1 MTKKH
6 FLNEILS
13 PKLLVGAWGFILVI
27 CVFIG
32 FSIRGKCATVANGSL
47 PYNVP
52 QYRNANSVITDDV
65 IEIALQR
72 AIADARWLGYQG
84 DLNYLVFTVDGI
96 VNGSN
101 YDIWFIPNPSIE
113 QNVLSDYNFLDG
125 TIRVTANGL
134 QLQRVMVDINTGS
147 VSGGFVNLGTYAD
160 LLGDS
165 STGSL
170 NGGNFTPRY
179 PFKMIGIAEIKS
191 ANDVVVFTNTVA
203 PVSPTGHATPPDLIG
218 DNIDN
223 DKPDIDDYL
232 PTLPNMPSID
242 NSSLEK
248 IAESIFN
255 ILQWGF
261 NAIKGTITGLFEYLG
276 DLLSY
281 SFQKVID
288 NIKNA
293 IKNLYDN
300 FESLFSPL
308 LNGISD
314 LLVSISQKLD
324 YISQPF
330 DSEALQEAF
339 ENTAI
344 SGDIDSIS
352 QLNEQAFG
360 TWSTTEEPNEFKIAL
375 HTEQIPLADNVN
387 MTATTQYIDLGVI
400 NGAKPYIRGIMWCLL
415 TFSLLYTIIDSIPNY
430 IGGNDE

>member
-13 PKLLVGAWGFILVI
+13 PKLLFIAWGFILVV

-32 FSIRGKCATVANGSL
+32 FSIRGKCATSPDYSL
-47 PYNVP
+47 PLPIGIPKKLYDETGLTTTIVNQAIDRYLTILSTQYSFDGSDNYTVFVSGRDDKDLIIIVTYGLVCGHLPENDPNFSQDWQNLYYNNTSQHYVQF
-52 QYRNANSVITDDV
+52 QYDGDTGTLSNGEFYGGWVSTWSFNRAN
-65 IEIALQR
+65 
-72 AIADARWLGYQG
+72 
-84 DLNYLVFTVDGI
+84 LNYGI
-96 VNGSN
+96 GWVLASVNE
-101 YDIWFIPNPSIE
+101 I
-113 QNVLSDYNFLDG
+113 SDYWTFQG
-125 TIRVTANGL
+125 EEP
-134 QLQRVMVDINTGS
+134 S
-147 VSGGFVNLGTYAD
+147 V
-160 LLGDS
+160 
-165 STGSL
+165 
-170 NGGNFTPRY
+170 
-179 PFKMIGIAEIKS
+179 
-191 ANDVVVFTNTVA
+191 
-203 PVSPTGHATPPDLIG
+203 TGHATPPDLTG
-218 DNIDN
+218 DNIDT

-232 PTLPNMPSID
+232 PTLPNMPTID

-261 NAIKGTITGLFEYLG
+261 NAIKGTLQGLFEYLG

-293 IKNLYDN
+293 IQNLYDN
-300 FESLFSPL
+300 FVSLFEPL
-308 LNGISD
+308 LNGIAS
-314 LLVSISQKLD
+314 LLNSISQKLD

-344 SGDIDSIS
+344 SDDIDSIS

-360 TWSTTEEPNEFKIAL
+360 TWSTTEEPNQFKIAL

-387 MTATTQYIDLGVI
+387 FTTTTQYIDLGVI
-400 NGAKPYIRGIMWCLL
+400 NGAKPYIRGVMWCLL

>member
-13 PKLLVGAWGFILVI
+13 PKLLMIAWGFIIVV

-32 FSIRGKCATVANGSL
+32 FSIRGKCASSTNTEI
-47 PYNVP
+47 PYNVAEWANYNEMMLDRVEIAITEYKRLVP
-52 QYRNANSVITDDV
+52 NSDNDSFLVWTQDGFYSNNWYQYYIMPNPEYNSTIVSGFDFYNNTINFSTQKEIVRIIVGVNGDIGGASFPHTQNANLMGNS
-65 IEIALQR
+65 
-72 AIADARWLGYQG
+72 
-84 DLNYLVFTVDGI
+84 
-96 VNGSN
+96 
-101 YDIWFIPNPSIE
+101 
-113 QNVLSDYNFLDG
+113 
-125 TIRVTANGL
+125 
-134 QLQRVMVDINTGS
+134 GS
-147 VSGGFVNLGTYAD
+147 VNTSEGVYL
-160 LLGDS
+160 
-165 STGSL
+165 
-170 NGGNFTPRY
+170 PRY
-179 PFKMIGIAEIKS
+179 PFYYDGEPVLS
-191 ANDVVVFTNTVA
+191 TNNVEVLISRVNGLA
-203 PVSPTGHATPPDLIG
+203 PTGQATQPDLTG

-232 PTLPNMPSID
+232 PTLPNMPTID

-261 NAIKGTITGLFEYLG
+261 NAIKGTLQGLFEYLG

-293 IKNLYDN
+293 IQNLYAN
-300 FESLFSPL
+300 FKSLFEPL
-308 LNGISD
+308 LNGIAE
-314 LLVSISQKLD
+314 LLNSISQKLD

-330 DSEALQEAF
+330 DSESLQESF

-344 SGDIDSIS
+344 NDDIDSIS

-387 MTATTQYIDLGVI
+387 FTATTQYIDLGVI

>member
-13 PKLLVGAWGFILVI
+13 PKLLVVAWGFILVI

-32 FSIRGKCATVANGSL
+32 FTIRGKCASQTSTEI
-47 PYNVP
+47 PYNVAEMQSYNEMMLSRLDLALS
-52 QYRNANSVITDDV
+52 QYRTGHNIDESVPLLVWTQDGYYNGNFWQYFIMREPTLTTGYNYQQGYDFLTNYIRFTSQYQ
-65 IEIALQR
+65 IESIS
-72 AIADARWLGYQG
+72 IM
-84 DLNYLVFTVDGI
+84 N
-96 VNGSN
+96 NGSVGA
-101 YDIWFIPNPSIE
+101 WSI
-113 QNVLSDYNFLDG
+113 
-125 TIRVTANGL
+125 
-134 QLQRVMVDINTGS
+134 
-147 VSGGFVNLGTYAD
+147 NLG
-160 LLGDS
+160 
-165 STGSL
+165 L
-170 NGGNFTPRY
+170 NAALCGNAQSVQTTEGYYLPRY
-179 PFKMIGIAEIKS
+179 PFYYNGEPLIDS
-191 ANDVVVFTNTVA
+191 VYNTEVLISRVNGLA
-203 PVSPTGHATPPDLIG
+203 PTGQTTQPDLTG
-218 DNIDN
+218 DNIGN

-232 PTLPNMPSID
+232 PTLPNMPTID

-261 NAIKGTITGLFEYLG
+261 NAIKGTLYGFFEYLG

-288 NIKNA
+288 NIKNG
-293 IKNLYDN
+293 IQNLYDN
-300 FESLFSPL
+300 FKSLFEPL
-308 LNGISD
+308 LNGIAA
-314 LLVSISQKLD
+314 LLNSISQKLD

-344 SGDIDSIS
+344 NGDIDSIS

-387 MTATTQYIDLGVI
+387 FTATTQYIDLGVI
-400 NGAKPYIRGIMWCLL
+400 NGAKPYIRGVMWCLL

>member
-13 PKLLVGAWGFILVI
+13 PKLLLGAWGFILVI
-27 CVFIG
+27 CVFIV
-32 FSIRGKCATVANGSL
+32 FSIRGKCASSSNSEI
-47 PYNVP
+47 PYNV
-52 QYRNANSVITDDV
+52 A
-65 IEIALQR
+65 EFA
-72 AIADARWLGYQG
+72 
-84 DLNYLVFTVDGI
+84 
-96 VNGSN
+96 
-101 YDIWFIPNPSIE
+101 
-113 QNVLSDYNFLDG
+113 DYNQMMLDRVDIAIQQYKTAVPSNADKPLLIWTLDG
-125 TIRVTANGL
+125 FYGGNWFYYYIMPSPYFDSNIVENFDFSQNTIRFKTDYEIVGIIVGLNGE
-134 QLQRVMVDINTGS
+134 I
-147 VSGGFVNLGTYAD
+147 GGTLFPHNRQAD
-160 LLGDS
+160 LLGNS
-165 STGSL
+165 ASVNTAQGAYL
-170 NGGNFTPRY
+170 PRY
-179 PFKMIGIAEIKS
+179 PFYYDGEPVLS
-191 ANDVVVFTNTVA
+191 TNNLEVLISRVNGLA
-203 PVSPTGHATPPDLIG
+203 PSGQATQPDLTG
-218 DNIDN
+218 DNIDS

-232 PTLPNMPSID
+232 PTLPNMPTID

-261 NAIKGTITGLFEYLG
+261 NAIKGTLQGLFEYLG

-288 NIKNA
+288 NIKNG
-293 IKNLYDN
+293 IQNLYDN
-300 FESLFSPL
+300 FKSLFEPL
-308 LNGISD
+308 LNGIAD
-314 LLVSISQKLD
+314 LLNSISQKLD

-387 MTATTQYIDLGVI
+387 FTATTQYIDLGII
-400 NGAKPYIRGIMWCLL
+400 NGSKSYIRGIMWCLL

>member
-1 MTKKH
+1 MTKRH

-13 PKLLVGAWGFILVI
+13 PKLLVLAWGFILVI

-32 FSIRGKCATVANGSL
+32 FSIRGKCASQTSTEI
-47 PYNVP
+47 PYNVAEMANYNQIMLDKCEIVKTIFYSYFP
-52 QYRNANSVITDDV
+52 QY
-65 IEIALQR
+65 
-72 AIADARWLGYQG
+72 
-84 DLNYLVFTVDGI
+84 
-96 VNGSN
+96 SN
-101 YDIWFIPNPSIE
+101 YS
-113 QNVLSDYNFLDG
+113 VLMWTQDGYYNGAVFQYYLMFEPQYNSTIVENFDFTSNTMQFYSDYEIFAVL
-125 TIRVTANGL
+125 
-134 QLQRVMVDINTGS
+134 VDSQGQNLGILEPHSHYATLMGNSGS
-147 VSGGFVNLGTYAD
+147 VNTAI
-160 LLGDS
+160 
-165 STGSL
+165 GSYL
-170 NGGNFTPRY
+170 PRY
-179 PFKMIGIAEIKS
+179 PFYYDGEPVLS
-191 ANDVVVFTNTVA
+191 TNNLEVLISR
-203 PVSPTGHATPPDLIG
+203 VNGLSPTGHVTEPDLTS

-232 PTLPNMPSID
+232 PTLPNMPTID

-261 NAIKGTITGLFEYLG
+261 NAIKGTLQGLFEYLG

-288 NIKNA
+288 NIKNG
-293 IKNLYDN
+293 IQNLYDN
-300 FESLFSPL
+300 FKSLFEPL
-308 LNGISD
+308 LNGIAE
-314 LLVSISQKLD
+314 LLNSISQKLD

-330 DSEALQEAF
+330 DSEAFQEAF

-344 SGDIDSIS
+344 NGDIDSIS

-360 TWSTTEEPNEFKIAL
+360 TWLTTEEPNEFKIAL

-387 MTATTQYIDLGVI
+387 FTTTTQYIDLGVI
-400 NGAKPYIRGIMWCLL
+400 NGAKPYIRGVMWCLL

>member
-13 PKLLVGAWGFILVI
+13 PKLLVITWGFIIVV

-32 FSIRGKCATVANGSL
+32 FSMRGQCASSQKKLPYDYSWNYFAIPEQTLNVALNHASAYFDTSTDNVIVFWYEIGNGSWL
-47 PYNVP
+47 YQFCVAQVDSITYDSGYTYDTTDLTLNKITLHFSH
-52 QYRNANSVITDDV
+52 SVIGFTDGNSLIDPGNQSY
-65 IEIALQR
+65 APQS
-72 AIADARWLGYQG
+72 
-84 DLNYLVFTVDGI
+84 FTFF
-96 VNGSN
+96 GSN
-101 YDIWFIPNPSIE
+101 AVYVQPTGVITETYTHMPLYGTVE
-113 QNVLSDYNFLDG
+113 LDG
-125 TIRVTANGL
+125 KLIIGTPEVL
-134 QLQRVMVDINTGS
+134 
-147 VSGGFVNLGTYAD
+147 VN
-160 LLGDS
+160 
-165 STGSL
+165 
-170 NGGNFTPRY
+170 
-179 PFKMIGIAEIKS
+179 
-191 ANDVVVFTNTVA
+191 
-203 PVSPTGHATPPDLIG
+203 GHATPPDLTG
-218 DNIDN
+218 DNIGN
-223 DKPDIDDYL
+223 DKPDIDNYL
-232 PTLPNMPSID
+232 PNIPNMPSLD

-261 NAIKGTITGLFEYLG
+261 NALKGTITGLFEYLG

-288 NIKNA
+288 NIKNV
-293 IKNLYDN
+293 IQNLYDN
-300 FESLFSPL
+300 FVSLFEPL
-308 LNGISD
+308 LN
-314 LLVSISQKLD
+314 SINEILDSIRQKLD

-330 DSEALQEAF
+330 DSELLQEAF

-344 SGDIDSIS
+344 NGDIDSIS

-375 HTEQIPLADNVN
+375 HTENIPLANNVN
-387 MTATTQYIDLGVI
+387 FTTTTQYIDLGVI